1 MPARVKELIEAT
13 PRINDHII
21 QMTGQAMGKGFSRIC
36 EKNGIKHY
44 RFHDLRHVFA
54 SVSISAN
61 IPTEYI
67 RKDMGHKSDRMI
79 KAVYGHM
86 LEGTRKEHAD
96 RAEYYEALRNPKP
109 KQDEENASSE

>member
-1 MPARVKELIEAT
+1 ME
-13 PRINDHII
+13 
-21 QMTGQAMGKGFSRIC
+21 KGFYRLC

-54 SVSISAN
+54 SVSIALN

-86 LEGTRKEHAD
+86 MEETRKEHSD
-96 RAEYYEALRNPKP
+96 RRAEYYEKLRS
-109 KQDEENASSE
+109 QTEEKESSSE